1 MKLTS
6 RLIGKN
12 ASGRRLW
19 RYALPSIAGMLVVG
33 VQMFV
38 DGIFVARGVGA
49 LGLAAVN
56 LSMPLINVMLS
67 VAIMV
72 ISGGVVLCG
81 VAQGGGDERLVRGYT
96 TLTFAVLMAVSAL
109 MALLVGLNLRR
120 LCYLLGADDA
130 VYPHMRSYLG
140 IIGCAFFFYCVPNIT
155 EAFNRLA
162 GRPNWVFLSG
172 VICCGVN
179 VLLDYVFVLR
189 LGWGTAG
196 AAAATC
202 MANSSAAAVLLPNVR
217 FGRLRGSLQ
226 TVWRMVYNGSSE
238 MFTSV
243 SAAVTTYIFNLVLMR
258 EAGPTGVAALT
269 IVCYLNLMVN
279 MSIYGL
285 SGAMYPLMSRELG
298 ARNPRGIGS
307 LLRNALLMGG
317 SIGAG
322 VYVLVLAFKPWI
334 VEAFASDD
342 PELAALTCTAAT
354 WVTLHYLVSFVN
366 IVASSFHTAV
376 ERPLESVLIAVCR
389 SIVFVLMP
397 LWVLTPQVGMM
408 GVWLSM
414 PIAEVLTL
422 LLSVPLMRRSMRRIT
437 SACSCAPESAGG

>member
-1 MKLTS
+1 M
-6 RLIGKN
+6 GKD

-19 RYALPSIAGMLVVG
+19 RYALPSIVGMLIVG
-33 VQMFV
+33 MQMFV

-49 LGLAAVN
+49 IGLAAVN

-72 ISGGVVLCG
+72 VSGGVVVCG
-81 VAQGGGDERLVRGYT
+81 VAQGSGNDRRVRGYT
-96 TLTFAVLMAVSAL
+96 SLTFVVLLAVSAL
-109 MALLVGLNLRR
+109 MALAVGLNLRG
-120 LCYLLGADDA
+120 LCYMLGADDA

-140 IIGCAFFFYCVPNIT
+140 IIGCGFFFYCVPNIT

-172 VICCGVN
+172 VICCVVN
-179 VLLDYVFVLR
+179 VLLDYLFVLR

-202 MANSSAAAVLLPNVR
+202 IANSSAAVVLLPNVR
-217 FGRLRGSLQ
+217 FGRLCGSLR
-226 TVWRMVYNGSSE
+226 TVWRMMCNGSSE

-243 SAAVTTYIFNLVLMR
+243 SAAVATYIFNIVLMR
-258 EAGPTGVAALT
+258 EVGHAGVAALT
-269 IVCYLNLMVN
+269 IVCYLNLFVN

-285 SGAMYPLMSRELG
+285 SGAMYPLLSRELG
-298 ARNPRGIGS
+298 ARNGRGIRS

-317 SIGAG
+317 CIGAG
-322 VYVLVLAFKPWI
+322 VYLLVLAFKPWI
-334 VEAFASDD
+334 VGAFAAND
-342 PELAALTCTAAT
+342 PELAALTHTAAT

-366 IVASSFHTAV
+366 IVGSSFHTSV

-389 SIVFVLMP
+389 SIVFVLAA
-397 LWVLTPQVGMM
+397 LWLLTPRM
-408 GVWLSM
+408 GVMAVWLSM
-414 PIAEVLTL
+414 PIAETATL
-422 LLSVPLMRRSMRRIT
+422 LLSVPLMRRTMRRLT
-437 SACSCAPESAGG
+437 SACSCAREWAGG